1 MKGIARVEE
10 VTPQSPPVTKKPKPT
25 VKKDTRY
32 NPFKDGRTPTSASQ
46 TTGP

>member
-1 MKGIARVEE
+1 MNKYHKSKGPLHGGRPA
-10 VTPQSPPVTKKPKPT
+10 PK
-25 VKKDTRY
+25 KKDTRY

>member
-1 MKGIARVEE
+1 MKGIATVEE
-10 VTPQSPPVTKKPKPT
+10 VSTTVTKKPKPT

-32 NPFKDGRTPTSASQ
+32 NPFNDGRTPTSVSQ